1 MSKQSHTPGPWHVE
15 KTWQGT
21 AILDDAQYG
30 RWTQIAMAYQA
41 NDVFG
46 DGEKRIISHDEA
58 KANAHLIAAAP
69 EMLEALLK
77 MQRTFEAMG
86 PSFAA
91 AFADT
96 RDVVYAAI
104 AKARGEK

>member
-15 KTWQGT
+15 KTRQGT
-21 AILDDAQYG
+21 AILDDAQFG

-69 EMLEALLK
+69 EMLEALLMVRQETDDAEWITK
-77 MQRTFEAMG
+77 LDRI
-86 PSFAA
+86 
-91 AFADT
+91 
-96 RDVVYAAI
+96 I
-104 AKARGEK
+104 AKARGTNAATE